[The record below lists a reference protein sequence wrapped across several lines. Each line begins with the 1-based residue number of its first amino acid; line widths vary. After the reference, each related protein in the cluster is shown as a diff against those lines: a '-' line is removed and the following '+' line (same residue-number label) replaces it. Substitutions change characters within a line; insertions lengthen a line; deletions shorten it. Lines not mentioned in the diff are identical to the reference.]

1 MNSKSVGIVA
11 AICAVVTISTVFLLI
26 STDNSTQILDNN
38 QEISKINIS
47 NTFSEPVKISKSIK
61 ESQPAPNVAISDDGK
76 LYVLYQDTVVN
87 EIGTN
92 LFLKT
97 STNNGKSF
105 SEPIRVNTIEGNVGL
120 DGRVPP
126 AISLGENNEV
136 FVLWANQT
144 PESEMR
150 NGVYRQLVFAKSID
164 DGQTFPFSMQIKT
177 DLPAGKY
184 FQDMM
189 LSNDGTIHVAW
200 LNGPSKLNEEGNLVK
215 DKDRIR
221 TLEYTQSTDGGQTF
235 DSTKSLMDDPC
246 PCCNVQVAAADD
258 AVYVSWRA
266 KIANGEDKPAIRDM
280 VIASSTDNGKT
291 FSTPVKIS
299 EDNFEFDGCVHVGAP
314 MEIDSEGNLHTVWY
328 TGKKGAPGM
337 YYSTSTDNGKTFSEP
352 MQVLVSD
359 WIPPQRIFL
368 TIDDNDT
375 VWVTWE
381 DATGLSARDRSW
393 AYGETQA
400 MIYTAQI
407 HDGEIIRSE
416 TPVNIN
422 ESKSL
427 TAIESAQGIVSIV
440 WTETDNSVM
449 IASNQQ

>member
-1 MNSKSVGIVA
+1 MSSKSVGIIA
-11 AICAVVTISTVFLLI
+11 AVCAVVGISAAFLLLGGV
-26 STDNSTQILDNN
+26 NSSQILDNN
-38 QEISKINIS
+38 QEVSQISIS
-47 NTFSEPVKISKSIK
+47 STFSEPVKISQSVD
-61 ESQPAPNVAISDDGK
+61 EAQPAPNITISDDGK
-76 LYVLYQDTVVN
+76 IYVLYQDSVVN

-92 LFLKT
+92 LYLKT

-105 SEPIRVNTIEGNVGL
+105 SEPIRVNSIEGNVAL

-126 AISLGENNEV
+126 AISLGENNQV

-144 PESEMR
+144 EEPEMR
-150 NGVYRQLVFAKSID
+150 MGVYRQLIFATSLD
-164 DGQTFPFSMQIKT
+164 DGQTFPSSMQIKT

-215 DKDRIR
+215 DKSRPR
-221 TLEYTQSTDGGQTF
+221 TLEYTQSTDGGKTF
-235 DSTKSLMDDPC
+235 ETTKSLMDNPC
-246 PCCNVQVAAADD
+246 PCCNVQVAADD
-258 AVYVSWRA
+258 DNVYVSWRA
-266 KIANGEDKPAIRDM
+266 QFPNGEDKPAIRDM

-291 FSTPVKIS
+291 FSDPVRIS

-314 MEIDSEGNLHTVWY
+314 MEIDSKGNLHTVWY
-328 TGKKGAPGM
+328 TGKEGAPGM

-352 MQVLVSD
+352 MKVLVSD

-381 DATGLSARDRSW
+381 DATGLSTNDRSW
-393 AYGETQA
+393 RYGDTQA
-400 MIYTAQI
+400 MIWTAQI
-407 HDGEIIRSE
+407 HDGELIRSE
-416 TPVNIN
+416 TPINTN

-440 WTETDNSVM
+440 WTEKDNSIM
-449 IASNQQ
+449 YASNQQ

>member
-1 MNSKSVGIVA
+1 MKTVGIIA
-11 AICAVVTISTVFLLI
+11 AICAVVGVSAAFLLV
-26 STDNSTQILDNN
+26 STDSSTQILDNN
-38 QEISKINIS
+38 QEVSQISIS
-47 NTFSEPVKISKSIK
+47 NTFSEPVKISQSID
-61 ESQPAPNVAISDDGK
+61 EAQPAPNIAISDDGK
-76 LYVLYQDTVVN
+76 IYVLYQDSVVN

-92 LFLKT
+92 LYLKT

-105 SEPIRVNTIEGNVGL
+105 SEPIRVNSIEGNVAL

-144 PESEMR
+144 EEPEMR
-150 NGVYRQLVFAKSID
+150 MGVYRQLIFATSLD
-164 DGQTFPFSMQIKT
+164 NGQTFPSSMQVKT

-189 LSNDGTIHVAW
+189 LSNDGIIHVAW

-215 DKDRIR
+215 DRDRPR
-221 TLEYTQSTDGGQTF
+221 TLEYTQSTDGGKTF
-235 DSTKSLMDDPC
+235 ETTKSLMDNPC
-246 PCCNVQVAAADD
+246 PCCNVQVAADD
-258 AVYVSWRA
+258 ANVYVSWRA
-266 KIANGEDKPAIRDM
+266 QFPNGEDNPAIRDM

-291 FSTPVKIS
+291 FSDPVRIA
-299 EDNFEFDGCVHVGAP
+299 EDNFEFSGCVHVGAP
-314 MEIDSEGNLHTVWY
+314 MEIDSKGNLHTVWY
-328 TGKKGAPGM
+328 TGKEGAPGM

-352 MQVLVSD
+352 IKVLVSD

-381 DATGLSARDRSW
+381 DATGLSTNDRTW
-393 AYGETQA
+393 RYGDTQA
-400 MIYTAQI
+400 MIYTAHI
-407 HDGEIIRSE
+407 HDGELTRSE
-416 TPVNIN
+416 TPINTN

-440 WTETDNSVM
+440 WTEKDNSIM
-449 IASNQQ
+449 LASNQQ

>member
-1 MNSKSVGIVA
+1 MNSKSVGIIA
-11 AICAVVTISTVFLLI
+11 AVCAVVGVSAAFLLLGGV
-26 STDNSTQILDNN
+26 NSSQILDNN
-38 QEISKINIS
+38 QEVSQISIS
-47 NTFSEPVKISKSIK
+47 STFSEPVKISQSVD
-61 ESQPAPNVAISDDGK
+61 EAQPAPNIAINDNGK
-76 LYVLYQDTVVN
+76 IYVLYQDSVVN

-92 LFLKT
+92 LYLKT

-105 SEPIRVNTIEGNVGL
+105 SEPIRVNSIEGNVAL

-126 AISLGENNEV
+126 AISLGENNQI

-144 PESEMR
+144 EEPEMR
-150 NGVYRQLVFAKSID
+150 MGVYRQLIFAESLD
-164 DGQTFPFSMQIKT
+164 DGQTFPSSMQIKT

-215 DKDRIR
+215 DKDRPR
-221 TLEYTQSTDGGQTF
+221 TLEYTQSTDGGKTF
-235 DSTKSLMDDPC
+235 ETTKSLMDNPC
-246 PCCNVQVAAADD
+246 PCCNVQVAADD
-258 AVYVSWRA
+258 DNVYVSWRA
-266 KIANGEDKPAIRDM
+266 QFPNGEEKPAIRDM

-291 FSTPVKIS
+291 FSDPVRIS

-314 MEIDSEGNLHTVWY
+314 MEIDSKGNLHTVWY
-328 TGKKGAPGM
+328 TGKEGAPGM

-352 MQVLVSD
+352 IKVLVSD

-381 DATGLSARDRSW
+381 DATGLSTNDRSW
-393 AYGETQA
+393 RYGDTQA

-407 HDGEIIRSE
+407 YDGELIRSE
-416 TPVNIN
+416 TPININ

-440 WTETDNSVM
+440 WTEKDNSIM
-449 IASNQQ
+449 YASNQQ

>member
-1 MNSKSVGIVA
+1 MKTVGIIA
-11 AICAVVTISTVFLLI
+11 AICAVVGVSAAFLLI
-26 STDNSTQILDNN
+26 SIDSSTQILDNN
-38 QEISKINIS
+38 QEVSQISIS
-47 NTFSEPVKISKSIK
+47 NTFSEPVKISQSID
-61 ESQPAPNVAISDDGK
+61 EAQPVPNIAISDDGK
-76 LYVLYQDTVVN
+76 IYVLYQDSVVN

-92 LFLKT
+92 LYLKT

-105 SEPIRVNTIEGNVGL
+105 SEPIRVNSIEGNVAL

-144 PESEMR
+144 EEPEMR
-150 NGVYRQLVFAKSID
+150 MGVYRQLIFATSLD
-164 DGQTFPFSMQIKT
+164 DGQTFPSSMQIKT

-189 LSNDGTIHVAW
+189 LSNDGIIHVAW

-215 DKDRIR
+215 DRDRPR
-221 TLEYTQSTDGGQTF
+221 TLEYTQSTDGGKTF
-235 DSTKSLMDDPC
+235 ETTKSLMDDPC
-246 PCCNVQVAAADD
+246 PCCNVQVVADD
-258 AVYVSWRA
+258 ANVHVSWRA
-266 KIANGEDKPAIRDM
+266 QFPNGEDKPAIRDM

-291 FSTPVKIS
+291 FSDPVRIS

-314 MEIDSEGNLHTVWY
+314 MEIDSKGNLHTVWY
-328 TGKKGAPGM
+328 TGKEGAPGM

-352 MQVLVSD
+352 IKVLVSD

-381 DATGLSARDRSW
+381 DATGLSTNDRTW
-393 AYGETQA
+393 RYGDTQA
-400 MIYTAQI
+400 MIYTAYI
-407 HDGEIIRSE
+407 HDGELTRSE
-416 TPVNIN
+416 TPINTN

-440 WTETDNSVM
+440 WTEKDNSIM
-449 IASNQQ
+449 LASNQQ

>member
-1 MNSKSVGIVA
+1 MNSKSVGIIA
-11 AICAVVTISTVFLLI
+11 AVCAVVGISAAFLLLGGV
-26 STDNSTQILDNN
+26 NSSQILDNN
-38 QEISKINIS
+38 QEVSQISIS
-47 NTFSEPVKISKSIK
+47 STFSEPVKISQSVD
-61 ESQPAPNVAISDDGK
+61 EAQPAPNIAINDNGK
-76 LYVLYQDTVVN
+76 IYVLYQDSIVN

-92 LFLKT
+92 LYLKT

-105 SEPIRVNTIEGNVGL
+105 SEPIRVNSIEGNVAL

-126 AISLGENNEV
+126 AISLGENNQV

-144 PESEMR
+144 EEPEMR
-150 NGVYRQLVFAKSID
+150 MGVYRQLIFAESLD
-164 DGQTFPFSMQIKT
+164 DGQTFPSSMQIKT

-189 LSNDGTIHVAW
+189 LSNDGTIHIAW

-215 DKDRIR
+215 DRDRPR
-221 TLEYTQSTDGGQTF
+221 TLEYTQSTDGGKTF
-235 DSTKSLMDDPC
+235 ETTKSLMDNPC
-246 PCCNVQVAAADD
+246 PCCNVQVAADD
-258 AVYVSWRA
+258 DNVYVSWRA
-266 KIANGEDKPAIRDM
+266 QFPNGEEKPAIRDM

-291 FSTPVKIS
+291 FSDPVRIS

-314 MEIDSEGNLHTVWY
+314 MEIDSKGNLHTVWY
-328 TGKKGAPGM
+328 TGKEGAPGM

-352 MQVLVSD
+352 IKVLVSD

-381 DATGLSARDRSW
+381 DATGLSTNDRSW
-393 AYGETQA
+393 RYGDTQA

-407 HDGEIIRSE
+407 YDGELIRSE
-416 TPVNIN
+416 TPININ

-440 WTETDNSVM
+440 WTEKDNSIM
-449 IASNQQ
+449 YASNQQ

>member
-1 MNSKSVGIVA
+1 MNSKSIGAIAAVCAIVGISA
-11 AICAVVTISTVFLLI
+11 AFLL
-26 STDNSTQILDNN
+26 SGMNSLETLDNN
-38 QEISKINIS
+38 QEVSQISIS
-47 NTFSEPVKISKSIK
+47 NTFSEPVKISQSVD
-61 ESQPAPNVAISDDGK
+61 EAQPAPNITISDDGK
-76 LYVLYQDTVVN
+76 IYVLYQDSVVN

-92 LFLKT
+92 LYLKT

-105 SEPIRVNTIEGNVGL
+105 SEPIRVNSIEGNVAL

-126 AISLGENNEV
+126 AISLGENNQV

-144 PESEMR
+144 EEPEMR
-150 NGVYRQLVFAKSID
+150 MGVYRQLIFATSLD
-164 DGQTFPFSMQIKT
+164 DGQTFPSSMQIKT

-215 DKDRIR
+215 DRDRPR
-221 TLEYTQSTDGGQTF
+221 TLEYTQSTDGGKTF
-235 DSTKSLMDDPC
+235 ETTKSLMDNPC
-246 PCCNVQVAAADD
+246 PCCNVQVAAGDD
-258 AVYVSWRA
+258 NVYVSWRA
-266 KIANGEDKPAIRDM
+266 QFPNGEDKPAIRDM

-291 FSTPVKIS
+291 FSDPVRIS

-314 MEIDSEGNLHTVWY
+314 MEIDSKGNLHTVWY
-328 TGKKGAPGM
+328 TGKEGAPGM

-352 MQVLVSD
+352 IKVLVSD

-381 DATGLSARDRSW
+381 DATGLSTNDRTW
-393 AYGETQA
+393 RYGDTQA
-400 MIYTAQI
+400 MIWTAQI
-407 HDGEIIRSE
+407 YDGELIRSE
-416 TPVNIN
+416 TPININ

-440 WTETDNSVM
+440 WTEKDNSIM
-449 IASNQQ
+449 YASNQQ

>member
-1 MNSKSVGIVA
+1 MKTVGIIA
-11 AICAVVTISTVFLLI
+11 AVCAVVGVSAAFLLI
-26 STDNSTQILDNN
+26 SIDSSTQILDNN
-38 QEISKINIS
+38 QEVSQISIS
-47 NTFSEPVKISKSIK
+47 NTFSEPVKISQSID
-61 ESQPAPNVAISDDGK
+61 EAQPAPNIAISDDGK
-76 LYVLYQDTVVN
+76 IYVLYQDSVVN

-92 LFLKT
+92 LYLKT

-105 SEPIRVNTIEGNVGL
+105 SEPIRVNSIEGNVAL

-144 PESEMR
+144 EEPEMR
-150 NGVYRQLVFAKSID
+150 MGVYRQLIFATSLD
-164 DGQTFPFSMQIKT
+164 DGQTFLSSMQIKT

-189 LSNDGTIHVAW
+189 LSNDGIIHVAW

-215 DKDRIR
+215 DRDRPR
-221 TLEYTQSTDGGQTF
+221 TLEYTQSTDGGKTF
-235 DSTKSLMDDPC
+235 ETTKSLMDDPC
-246 PCCNVQVAAADD
+246 PCCNVQVVADD
-258 AVYVSWRA
+258 ANVHVSWRA
-266 KIANGEDKPAIRDM
+266 QFPNGEDKPAIRDM

-291 FSTPVKIS
+291 FSDPVRIA
-299 EDNFEFDGCVHVGAP
+299 EDNFEFSGCVHVGAP
-314 MEIDSEGNLHTVWY
+314 MEIDSKGNLHTVWY
-328 TGKKGAPGM
+328 TGKEGAPGM

-352 MQVLVSD
+352 IKVLVSD

-381 DATGLSARDRSW
+381 DATGLSTNDRTW
-393 AYGETQA
+393 RYGDTQA
-400 MIYTAQI
+400 MIYTAYI
-407 HDGEIIRSE
+407 HDGELTRSE
-416 TPVNIN
+416 TPINTN

-440 WTETDNSVM
+440 WTEKDNSIM
-449 IASNQQ
+449 LASNQQ

>member
-1 MNSKSVGIVA
+1 MNSKSVGIIA
-11 AICAVVTISTVFLLI
+11 AVCAVVGISAAFLLLGGV
-26 STDNSTQILDNN
+26 NSSQILDNN
-38 QEISKINIS
+38 QEVSQISIS
-47 NTFSEPVKISKSIK
+47 STFSKPVKISQSVD
-61 ESQPAPNVAISDDGK
+61 EAQPAPNIAINDNGK
-76 LYVLYQDTVVN
+76 IYVLYQDSIVN

-92 LFLKT
+92 LYLKT

-105 SEPIRVNTIEGNVGL
+105 SEPIRVNSIEGNVAL

-126 AISLGENNEV
+126 AISLGENNQV

-144 PESEMR
+144 EEPEMR
-150 NGVYRQLVFAKSID
+150 MGVYRQLIFAESLD
-164 DGQTFPFSMQIKT
+164 DGQTFPSSMQIKT

-189 LSNDGTIHVAW
+189 LSNDGTIHIAW

-215 DKDRIR
+215 DRDRPR
-221 TLEYTQSTDGGQTF
+221 TLEYTQSTDGGKTF
-235 DSTKSLMDDPC
+235 ETTKSLMDNPC
-246 PCCNVQVAAADD
+246 PCCNVQVAADD
-258 AVYVSWRA
+258 DNVYVSWRA
-266 KIANGEDKPAIRDM
+266 QFPNGEEKPAIRDM

-291 FSTPVKIS
+291 FSDPVRIS

-314 MEIDSEGNLHTVWY
+314 MEIDSKGNLHTVWY
-328 TGKKGAPGM
+328 TGKEGAPGM

-352 MQVLVSD
+352 IKVLVSD

-381 DATGLSARDRSW
+381 DATGLSTNDKSW
-393 AYGETQA
+393 RYGDTQA

-407 HDGEIIRSE
+407 YDGELIRSE
-416 TPVNIN
+416 TPININ

-440 WTETDNSVM
+440 WTEKDNSIM
-449 IASNQQ
+449 LASNQQ

>member
-1 MNSKSVGIVA
+1 MNSKSVGIIA
-11 AICAVVTISTVFLLI
+11 AVCAVVGISAAFLLLGGI
-26 STDNSTQILDNN
+26 NSSQILDNN
-38 QEISKINIS
+38 QEVSQISIS
-47 NTFSEPVKISKSIK
+47 STFSEPVKISQSVD
-61 ESQPAPNVAISDDGK
+61 EAQPAPNIAINDNGK
-76 LYVLYQDTVVN
+76 IYVLYQDSIVN

-92 LFLKT
+92 LYLKT

-105 SEPIRVNTIEGNVGL
+105 SEPIRVNSIEGNVAL

-126 AISLGENNEV
+126 AISLGENNQV

-144 PESEMR
+144 EEPEMR
-150 NGVYRQLVFAKSID
+150 MGVYRQLIFAESLD
-164 DGQTFPFSMQIKT
+164 GGQTFPSSMQIKT

-189 LSNDGTIHVAW
+189 LSNDGTIHIAW
-200 LNGPSKLNEEGNLVK
+200 LNGPSMLNEEGNLVK
-215 DKDRIR
+215 DKSRPR
-221 TLEYTQSTDGGQTF
+221 TLEYTQSTDGGKTF
-235 DSTKSLMDDPC
+235 ETTKSLMDNPC
-246 PCCNVQVAAADD
+246 PCCNVQVAADD
-258 AVYVSWRA
+258 DNVYVSWRA
-266 KIANGEDKPAIRDM
+266 QFPNGEDKPAIRDM

-291 FSTPVKIS
+291 FSDPVRIS

-314 MEIDSEGNLHTVWY
+314 MEIDSKGNLHTVWY
-328 TGKKGAPGM
+328 TGKEGAPGM

-352 MQVLVSD
+352 IKVLVSD

-381 DATGLSARDRSW
+381 DATGLSTNDRSW
-393 AYGETQA
+393 RYGDTQA

-407 HDGEIIRSE
+407 YDGELIRSE
-416 TPVNIN
+416 TPININ

-440 WTETDNSVM
+440 WTEKDNSIM
-449 IASNQQ
+449 YASNQQ

>member
-1 MNSKSVGIVA
+1 MNSKSVGIIA
-11 AICAVVTISTVFLLI
+11 AVCAVVGISAAFLLLGGV
-26 STDNSTQILDNN
+26 NSSQILDNN
-38 QEISKINIS
+38 QEVSQISIS
-47 NTFSEPVKISKSIK
+47 STFSEPVKISQSVD
-61 ESQPAPNVAISDDGK
+61 EAQPAPNIAINDNGK
-76 LYVLYQDTVVN
+76 IYVLYQDSIVN

-92 LFLKT
+92 LYLKT

-105 SEPIRVNTIEGNVGL
+105 SEPIRVNSIEGNVAL

-126 AISLGENNEV
+126 AISLGENNQV

-144 PESEMR
+144 EEPEMR
-150 NGVYRQLVFAKSID
+150 MGVYRQLIFAESLD
-164 DGQTFPFSMQIKT
+164 DGQTFPSSMQIKT

-200 LNGPSKLNEEGNLVK
+200 LNGPSMLNEEGNLVK
-215 DKDRIR
+215 DKSRPR

-246 PCCNVQVAAADD
+246 PCCNVQVAADD
-258 AVYVSWRA
+258 ANVYVSWRA
-266 KIANGEDKPAIRDM
+266 QFPNGEDNPAIRDM

-291 FSTPVKIS
+291 FSDPVRIS

-314 MEIDSEGNLHTVWY
+314 MEIDSKGNLHTVWY
-328 TGKKGAPGM
+328 TGKEGAPGM

-352 MQVLVSD
+352 IKVLVSD

-381 DATGLSARDRSW
+381 DATGLSTNDRSW
-393 AYGETQA
+393 RYGDTQA

-407 HDGEIIRSE
+407 YDGELIRSE
-416 TPVNIN
+416 TPININ

-427 TAIESAQGIVSIV
+427 TAIESAQGVVSIV
-440 WTETDNSVM
+440 WTEKDNSIM
-449 IASNQQ
+449 YASNQQ